1 MKLFDLAGADPER
14 RFSPFCWRIRLALAH
29 KGLAA
34 ETVPWRFTD
43 KEAIAMTGQG
53 RVPVLIDGDKI
64 VFDSWL
70 IASYLEDTYA
80 DRPSLFGGSGGRA
93 AARFVNSWVDAAVH
107 PAISRLIV
115 SDVPRH
121 LADKDLAYFRASR
134 EERYG
139 KKLEEVTADRD
150 KEVVAFRALL
160 EPLRV
165 TFSTQPY
172 LGGAAP
178 NYTDYIVFG
187 AFQWARCVS
196 PFRLLADGDP
206 IGEWR
211 ARILDAHEGL
221 ARKSP
226 GYEAAA

>member
-53 RVPVLIDGDKI
+53 RVPVLIDGDKV
-64 VFDSWL
+64 VFDSWS
-70 IASYLEDTYA
+70 IAGYLEDAYP

-93 AARFVNSWVDAAVH
+93 AARFLNSWVDAALH

-115 SDVPRH
+115 SDVPQH

-165 TFSTQPY
+165 TLSAQPY
-172 LGGAAP
+172 LGGTAP
-178 NYTDYIVFG
+178 NYTDYIAFG

-206 IGEWR
+206 IGAWR
-211 ARILDAHEGL
+211 ARLLDTHEGL
-221 ARKSP
+221 ARKAP
-226 GYEAAA
+226 GYDAAA